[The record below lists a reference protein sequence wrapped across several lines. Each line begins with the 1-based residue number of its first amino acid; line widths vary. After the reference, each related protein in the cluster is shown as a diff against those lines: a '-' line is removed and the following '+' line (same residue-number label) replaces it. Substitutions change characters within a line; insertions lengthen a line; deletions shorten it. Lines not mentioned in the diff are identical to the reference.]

1 MDTIN
6 VDNIQKKIIDF
17 YNKKGFLET
26 YGTDLYVAI
35 FIILLFFVMTC
46 YFIVI
51 NNLTPIKSDW
61 VNQRCNPSVIP
72 FAGLIN
78 APDGSSKFDYT
89 AQNFSGCMNNILKTV
104 SEYALQPIYYISNT
118 MLASF
123 KEMIDALQSI
133 RSLFNKIRN
142 NVKDISEEIL
152 NRTLNITIPL
162 MQLFINAKDML
173 GKVQG
178 TMTASLYTLFGSYLG
193 MMSLFS
199 NIYGTTIK
207 IILILVGIILVSFAT
222 LNFGFAAV
230 TIAFATPI
238 AIAMGLIASF
248 MHNVLHLS
256 GFKGVPKIPHCFDE
270 NVMVN
275 LIDGS
280 IKKFKDVKINDVLF
294 DGAIVTSFMKMTSAD
309 HIMYKIGNIIV
320 TGTHKVFH
328 KKKGWI
334 LVRDHP
340 DAIKINNYTK
350 PYIYCLG
357 TSNKLINLCIN
368 NVNDNNE
375 CDKVIAFAD
384 WDELED
390 EAIKEIT
397 KNSNH
402 LSVNFHDSKNIH
414 KYLDGG
420 LLGDTQ
426 IELKNGK
433 NIKIKDIAVNDLLKS
448 GEQVLG
454 TVKIDATK
462 LSGVYEYKVANKIIK
477 GGPNLQIRDI
487 NLGIIDTT
495 KIKGKQI
502 SNIDFVYHLITDKRT
517 YMVNGLKICDYNACT
532 EKFMNDE
539 RFNILL
545 STLI

>member
-6 VDNIQKKIIDF
+6 IDNIQKKIIDF

-26 YGTDLYVAI
+26 YGSDLYVAI

-51 NNLTPIKSDW
+51 NNLQPIKSDW
-61 VNQRCNPSVIP
+61 VNQRCNPAVIP
-72 FAGLIN
+72 FAGIIN
-78 APDGSSKFDYT
+78 AEDGTSKFNYT

-104 SEYALQPIYYISNT
+104 SEYALQPIYYASNVLIS
-118 MLASF
+118 AF

-133 RSLFNKIRN
+133 RSMFNKIRN

-152 NRTLNITIPL
+152 NRTLNITIPIIE
-162 MQLFINAKDML
+162 LFINAKDML
-173 GKVQG
+173 GKIQG

-199 NIYGTTIK
+199 NIYGITIK

-222 LNFGFAAV
+222 FNFGFAAV

-238 AIAMGLIASF
+238 AIIMGLIATF

-270 NVMVN
+270 NVAVE

-294 DGAIVTSFMKMTSAD
+294 DGSVVTSFMKMTSAD
-309 HIMYKIGNIIV
+309 HVMYHLGNILV

-328 KKKGWI
+328 DKKGWI
-334 LVRDHP
+334 LVKDHP
-340 DAIKINNYTK
+340 DAVKINNYSK

-357 TSNKLINLCIN
+357 TSTKLINLSC
-368 NVNDNNE
+368 NDE
-375 CDKVIAFAD
+375 CKKVITFAD

-390 EAIKEIT
+390 ETIQEIM
-397 KNSNH
+397 NNANH
-402 LSVNFHDSKNIH
+402 LSVNFHNSANIH

-420 LLGDTQ
+420 FVGDTQ
-426 IELKNGK
+426 IELETGK
-433 NIKIKDIAVNDLLKS
+433 SIKIKDIEVNDILKS

-454 TVKIDATK
+454 TVKIDASK
-462 LSGVYEYKVANKIIK
+462 LSGVYEYNLANKIIQ

-495 KIKGKQI
+495 KIKGKKI
-502 SNIDFVYHLITDKRT
+502 SNVDFVYNLITDKRT
-517 YMVNGLKICDYNACT
+517 YNMNGVKVCDYNSCT
-532 EKFMNDE
+532 EKFMNVE